1 MHRDLLTVIFMLAI
15 RLSFELERTRC
26 PIESRSRTRQAYRVA
41 MPDAGADILRTKM
54 ANIIGTGID
63 VIEVDRIERA
73 LTRPRTGERFRARVF
88 TQREIAYCESRG
100 LPRYQ
105 SYAGRFAAKEAA
117 MKAMGTGWNRN
128 VGWSE
133 IEVVRERGKAPTI
146 ALHGKSAEFA
156 RGRSIGKFHLSI
168 THTVKEAIAHVIA
181 EG

>member
-1 MHRDLLTVIFMLAI
+1 
-15 RLSFELERTRC
+15 
-26 PIESRSRTRQAYRVA
+26 
-41 MPDAGADILRTKM
+41 M

-63 VIEVDRIERA
+63 VIEVARVQRA
-73 LTRPRTGERFRARVF
+73 LSNPVTGERFRARVY
-88 TQREIAYCESRG
+88 TPGEIRYCESRG
-100 LPRYQ
+100 KGRWQ
-105 SYAGRFAAKEAA
+105 SYAARFAAKEAA

-156 RGRSIGKFHLSI
+156 RRKNIAHFHLSL
-168 THTVKEAIAHVIA
+168 THTAEQAVAHAIA

>member
-1 MHRDLLTVIFMLAI
+1 
-15 RLSFELERTRC
+15 
-26 PIESRSRTRQAYRVA
+26 
-41 MPDAGADILRTKM
+41 M

-63 VIEVDRIERA
+63 VIEVARVERA
-73 LTRPRTGERFRARVF
+73 LSNSVTGERFRKRVY
-88 TQREIAYCESRG
+88 TEGEIRYCESRG
-100 LPRYQ
+100 KARWQ
-105 SYAGRFAAKEAA
+105 SYAARFAAKEAA

-156 RGRSIGKFHLSI
+156 RRKNIAHFHLSL
-168 THTVKEAIAHVIA
+168 THTAQQAVAHAIA